1 MQKDLT
7 QSLLQTG
14 HQQPHVSLLSAGSME
29 QIGKELIQLCDQLE
43 QHGLVDYQMGVW
55 EEEILSG
62 MFYSL
67 WGFYVIAAMKIDH
80 SLIYFP
86 FWLQF

>member
-14 HQQPHVSLLSAGSME
+14 QQPPHASLLSAGSME

-67 WGFYVIAAMKIDH
+67 WSFYGIATMKIDH

-86 FWLQF
+86 SWLQF